1 MSRRQ
6 PLQLAAAQTPNEAL
20 VIVSIFMPSH
30 DLGRQRWMCH
40 RPCTTRVIVM
50 FDIVEMSKSLYD
62 EVVNHMSEQ
71 ERCMLLTDRK
81 DNGLELR
88 IIYDC

>member
-1 MSRRQ
+1 
-6 PLQLAAAQTPNEAL
+6 
-20 VIVSIFMPSH
+20 
-30 DLGRQRWMCH
+30 
-40 RPCTTRVIVM
+40 M

-71 ERCMLLTDRK
+71 ERGMLLTDRK